1 MITKKYSE
9 HNVLDCAYSREMR
22 EITNASEYEKASF
35 AIAVDLEQMDAHY
48 HRTFDEIFFVLD
60 GDMKFEFYDPKNGD
74 IWTVESSTND
84 LVIVAKGIH
93 HKILRASEHNRLLVI
108 SIPPYH
114 TDDENPSDK
123 I

>member
-1 MITKKYSE
+1 MITKKYTE
-9 HNVLDCAYSREMR
+9 HNVLDSPYAGEMR
-22 EITNASEYEKASF
+22 EIINSSEYNKAGV

-60 GDMKFEFYDPKNGD
+60 GDMKFEFYDPANGNV
-74 IWTVESSTND
+74 WTEESSLND
-84 LVIVAKGIH
+84 LVIVKKGIH
-93 HKILRASEHNRLLVI
+93 HKVLSASEHNRLLVV

-114 TDDENPSDK
+114 PDDENPSER